1 MSRRLARP
9 YAQALFSVVKPKGA
23 DALKVTNEAVA
34 RAAAAFASVPEL
46 ARAFEVP
53 TLSGKQKSQLLKAV
67 SRELEIPPSVER
79 LLVAMQTHYRL
90 RYLPLVAEEFGLLC
104 DRFFGVL
111 RGKVQVP
118 APVRPEQLAALERAL
133 DRLVGTRVA
142 LAQQE
147 KPDLLAGF
155 VVRLGSLVF
164 DGSLKRQL
172 ELFVE
177 HNLPGGGRYAG

>member
-9 YAQALFSVVKPKGA
+9 YAQALFSVVKPEGA
-23 DALKVTNEAVA
+23 EALKVTNEAVA
-34 RAAAAFASVPEL
+34 RAAAAFAALPDLV
-46 ARAFEVP
+46 RAFEVP
-53 TLSGKQKSQLLKAV
+53 TLSGKQKSELLKAV
-67 SRELEIPPSVER
+67 ARGLELPPKVER

-111 RGKVQVP
+111 RGKVLVP
-118 APVRPEQLAALERAL
+118 VAVRPEQLAALERAL
-133 DRLVGTRVA
+133 DRVVGTRVV
-142 LAQQE
+142 LQQQE
-147 KPDLLAGF
+147 KPELLAGF

-177 HNLPGGGRYAG
+177 KNLPGGGRYAG